1 MAAGLGFKDFTTG
14 EVLTAAD
21 VDGYLMQG
29 VWVFASATA
38 RDAAVTSPQEGNFA
52 YLKDTNVT
60 TYYTGSA
67 WANLDTTGMTNPMTT
82 TGDTIYSSSGSTPAR
97 LGIGTAGQVLQ
108 VNSGATAPE
117 WATPASGLT
126 FVGASVYNVAVQ
138 SIANGTFTAL
148 NFDSENYDTD
158 GFHSTSSN
166 TSRFTIPTGKGGKY
180 LINATFET
188 DANATGQRTLAFYKN
203 GSVEI
208 YCGNVVANARQPK
221 SIGNVVLNLAAN
233 DYVEA
238 FYYQDSGTS
247 QNITLGQ
254 LYARFTINYLGA

>member
-1 MAAGLGFKDFTTG
+1 MEWQAPAG
-14 EVLTAAD
+14 
-21 VDGYLMQG
+21 
-29 VWVFASATA
+29 
-38 RDAAVTSPQEGNFA
+38 
-52 YLKDTNVT
+52 
-60 TYYTGSA
+60 
-67 WANLDTTGMTNPMTT
+67 
-82 TGDTIYSSSGSTPAR
+82 
-97 LGIGTAGQVLQ
+97 
-108 VNSGATAPE
+108 
-117 WATPASGLT
+117 GLT

-180 LINATFET
+180 LINATFEV
-188 DANATGQRTLAFYKN
+188 DDNATGQRTLAFYKN

-208 YCGNVVANARQPK
+208 YCGNVAANTRQPK
-221 SIGNVVLNLAAN
+221 SIGNVVLDLAAN

-247 QNITLGQ
+247 RNITLGQ